1 MTVSMTPA
9 IAVRGLSKHYFLR
22 HNSDWI
28 TPTLRDVLSRQ
39 LRRAARALIGRPGET
54 PSTPSEEFWALR
66 DVSFELAQGARLG
79 VIGRNGAGK
88 STLLKLLSRITE
100 PTEGS
105 FDLNGRAAS
114 LLEVGTGFHPE
125 LTGRENVFL
134 NGAILGMS
142 RVHIAR
148 RFDEIVAF
156 ADVER
161 FVDTPLKHY
170 SSGMYVRLAF
180 SVAAHL
186 EPDILILDEV
196 FAVGDADFQKRC
208 LGKMNGLGREGR
220 TLVFVSH
227 NLGAVEQLCTEALL
241 LDGGRIAAHSR
252 DVAGVVH
259 AYLRREGSGAAAEWR
274 NAGAEFAGNWFKP
287 LRFALADAGGETL
300 RRAARRDEP
309 VFVEIE
315 ADIADYDPQLRVGYA
330 VYAETGELLYW
341 SEHTDGAAHEWPRL
355 SAGRNLLC
363 AELPRELLN
372 EGSYRVSLLAGLD
385 EGDWAV
391 HPGAG
396 APSITLDIHSG
407 FGDSPRWTGRRPGLI
422 APLAKWT
429 RADAASPA
437 ASAQHRTTA

>member
-1 MTVSMTPA
+1 MTAA
-9 IAVRGLSKHYFLR
+9 ISVRGLSKHYFLR
-22 HNSDWI
+22 HDSDWVS
-28 TPTLRDVLSRQ
+28 PTLRDVLSRQ
-39 LRRAARALIGRPGET
+39 LRRAARSLAGRPAQT
-54 PSTPSEEFWALR
+54 PSAPSEEFWALR
-66 DVSFELAQGARLG
+66 DVSFDLAHGARLG

-100 PTEGS
+100 PTEGG
-105 FDLNGRAAS
+105 FELNGRAAS
-114 LLEVGTGFHPE
+114 LLDVGTGFHPE
-125 LTGRENVFL
+125 LSGRENVFL

-142 RVHIAR
+142 RQQIAR

-156 ADVER
+156 AGVER

-196 FAVGDADFQKRC
+196 FAVGDADFQSKC
-208 LGKMNGLGREGR
+208 VGKMNDLGREGR

-241 LDGGRIAAHSR
+241 LDGGRVAAHSR

-259 AYLRREGSGAAAEWR
+259 TYLSRAGAAAVEWR
-274 NAGAEFAGNWFKP
+274 NAGAEFAVDWFTP
-287 LRFALADAGGETL
+287 LRFALADADGATL
-300 RRAARRDEP
+300 RRTARRDEP

-315 ADIADYDPQLRVGYA
+315 AEIADYDPQLRVGYA

-355 SAGRNLLC
+355 SAGRNLLR
-363 AELPRELLN
+363 AELPSALLN
-372 EGSYRVSLLAGLD
+372 EGSYRISLLAGLD

-396 APSITLDIHSG
+396 GPSVTLDVHGG

-422 APLAKWT
+422 APLARWT
-429 RADAASPA
+429 RAAAA
-437 ASAQHRTTA
+437 AC